1 MSIPSLDVH
10 KVVKCAEHKK
20 ALDAISLKLKNNI
33 IDSSTECDFLGDTI
47 IFNQDKKNRLTLKL
61 STYELELIFKETL
74 LIIDDAPVLKFAAID
89 PTDENN
95 NELIYFYPKMDL
107 FILENTNPSNV
118 MNMATLLYFYI
129 YLTLLL
135 KSLKLQTK
143 YPIK

>member
-33 IDSSTECDFLGDTI
+33 IDSSSEYDFLGDTI
-47 IFNQDKKNRLTLKL
+47 IFNKDKKNRLTLKL

-74 LIIDDAPVLKFAAID
+74 LVIDEAPVLKFAAID

-95 NELIYFYPKMDL
+95 NELIDL
-107 FILENTNPSNV
+107 FLSKGGFIYIREYKSEPHYEYGDTSLFLHILD
-118 MNMATLLYFYI
+118 ATLKE
-129 YLTLLL
+129 L
-135 KSLKLQTK
+135 KSANNIS
-143 YPIK
+143 Y

>member
-47 IFNQDKKNRLTLKL
+47 IFNQDKNRLTLKL

-95 NELIYFYPKMDL
+95 NELIDL
-107 FILENTNPSNV
+107 FLSKNGFIYIREYKSEQRYEYGDTSLFLHILD
-118 MNMATLLYFYI
+118 ATLKE
-129 YLTLLL
+129 L
-135 KSLKLQTK
+135 KAANKIS
-143 YPIK
+143 Y